1 MTVYYISNT
10 KELPKH
16 HADQMV
22 RIHVLAKT
30 VVAFIDEI
38 KYAIRQHHIQNG
50 ELPEAI
56 IWKFT
61 SNDKIEN
68 YNSQL
73 LVEQS
78 LLKSYPDL
86 KVYST
91 GLTITAQSMGKVHGI
106 EFTLK
111 DNLEFS
117 ESLKTQNSTQAM
129 VIVKRN
135 GKLTIK
141 DAV

>member
-1 MTVYYISNT
+1 MTVYYISNSN
-10 KELPKH
+10 ELPKH

-22 RIHVLAKT
+22 KIHVSAKT

-56 IWKFT
+56 VWKFT
-61 SNDKIEN
+61 SSDKIEN

-78 LLKSYPDL
+78 LHKSYPEL
-86 KVYST
+86 KVYSA
-91 GLTITAQSMGKVHGI
+91 GLIITAQSMAKVHDI
-106 EFTLK
+106 VFTLK

-117 ESLKTQNSTQAM
+117 ESLKNQKVTQAM

-135 GKLTIK
+135 GKLAIK
-141 DAV
+141 DAI